1 MKDLECGPGKKIK
14 VSDMVAAI
22 NSKEDAITIGSD
34 EIGVPGAV
42 GFGVGAINSAELP
55 DGWTKLSG
63 HNDPASPS
71 YGNVLD
77 ATGSVMV
84 WVPKFFF
91 RWNVDNTVDIS
102 SVPQTGFALHRAF
115 VDGGV
120 EKSGFF
126 VDKYGCGNVNGVFA
140 SKQGIDP
147 CSTHADHNPIANLNN
162 TPPNRYGGLY
172 EAVKTR
178 SADHLLT
185 SIFIY
190 NALATLAHAQG
201 KAGTNCA
208 FSDVSPF
215 HPKGCNNN
223 ALKDA
228 NDTSVTFTASGYS
241 NCAMTG
247 SGVPFA
253 KTTHNGQESGVA
265 DLNGNMWEV
274 ASGFIKHGA
283 SDAIFEILKE
293 STKLADI
300 LNDGTTQGGGGAYDK
315 DLYDDLDLTGSMV
328 QDATSRFGDGANQVF
343 MMNTDRVSD
352 QYKMTT
358 AGLPMIGGYSAGGA
372 TEFGNDYYREYWR
385 DLMAPLVGGTWGS
398 ASTAGVFSLN
408 VNYNRADAGDSAGG
422 RASVYL

>member
-1 MKDLECGPGKKIK
+1 MEKYGFKDYYTKGQ
-14 VSDMVAAI
+14 SDTAMDLKEDKTPAAAI
-22 NSKEDAITIGSD
+22 DIG
-34 EIGVPGAV
+34 IPGNI
-42 GFGVGAINSAELP
+42 GFGVGAVPSGLLP
-55 DGWTKLSG
+55 AGWTRLSG
-63 HNDPASPS
+63 HKDAASAN

-77 ATGSVMV
+77 PTGSSMV
-84 WVPKFFF
+84 WIPRFYFK
-91 RWNVDNTVDIS
+91 WNVDNTVEIS
-102 SVPQTGFALHRAF
+102 GIAKDGFAIHRAF
-115 VDGGV
+115 IDNGL

-126 VDKYGCGNVNGVFA
+126 VDKYGCGNVAGVFA

-147 CSTHADHNPIANLNN
+147 CSTHADHNPIASLNN

-190 NALATLAHAQG
+190 NALAVLAHAQG

-208 FSDVSPF
+208 FADVSPL

-223 ALKDA
+223 ALKDT
-228 NDTSVTFTASGYS
+228 NDTSVIFTGSGYS

-253 KTTHNGQESGVA
+253 KTTHNGQECGVA
-265 DLNGNMWEV
+265 DLNGNMYEV
-274 ASGFIKHGA
+274 ASGFIKYGTG
-283 SDAIFEILKE
+283 DAVFKILKE
-293 STKLADI
+293 STKLSDI
-300 LNDGTTQGGGGAYDK
+300 LDDTTTQASGGAYDI
-315 DLYDDLDLTGSMV
+315 DLYDDLDLAGSMAA
-328 QDATSRFGDGANQVF
+328 DASSRFGDGASQVF
-343 MMNTDRVSD
+343 MMNTDRDSE

-358 AGLPMIGGYSAGGA
+358 AGLPMIGGYSAGGT

-385 DLMAPLVGGTWGS
+385 DQMAPVVGGTWHN
-398 ASTAGVFSLN
+398 ASDAGVFRLN
-408 VNYNRADAGDSAGG
+408 VNAYRTASSLYVGG

>member
-1 MKDLECGPGKKIK
+1 MSDLVCTPGSAIQ
-14 VSDMVAAI
+14 VRDMVEAI
-22 NSKEDAITIGSD
+22 NSKEDKMVAGGD
-34 EIGVPGAV
+34 AIGVPGAV
-42 GFGVGAINSAELP
+42 GFGVGAILADDLP
-55 DGWTKLSG
+55 ANWVKLAG
-63 HNDPASPS
+63 HNDPASS
-71 YGNVLD
+71 NYGNVLD
-77 ATGSVMV
+77 PTGSVMV
-84 WVPKFFF
+84 WIPAFYFK
-91 RWNVDNTVDIS
+91 WNVDNTVEVSD
-102 SVPQTGFALHRAF
+102 VPASGFALHRAF
-115 VDGGV
+115 IDGGL
-120 EKSGFF
+120 EKRGVV
-126 VDKYGCGNVNGVFA
+126 VDKYGCGNVAGVFA

-147 CSTHADHNPIANLNN
+147 CSTHVDHNPIANLNN

-178 SADHLLT
+178 STDHLLT

-190 NALATLAHAQG
+190 NALAILAHTQG
-201 KAGTNCA
+201 KAGANCA
-208 FSDVSPF
+208 FADVSPF

-223 ALKDA
+223 ALKDS

-265 DLNGNMWEV
+265 DLNGNMYEV

-293 STKLADI
+293 STNLSHI
-300 LNDGTTQGGGGAYDK
+300 QNDGTTQGGGGAYDK
-315 DLYDDLDLTGSMV
+315 DLYDDLDLTGSMDA
-328 QDATSRFGDGANQVF
+328 DATSRFGDAGNQVF
-343 MMNTDRVSD
+343 MMNTDRTTE

-358 AGLPMIGGYSAGGA
+358 AGLPMIGGYSAGGT

-385 DLMAPLVGGTWGS
+385 DLMAPVVGGVWNN
-398 ASTAGVFSLN
+398 ASNAGVFYLA
-408 VNYNRADAGDSAGG
+408 VNSSRTHTLSTVGG